1 MIKKDYVQPT
11 TMTVELQHGTHI
23 LQYSRSDYGYGGS
36 GYSDSN
42 VGDRSGYDEGGDG
55 WSDSNVG
62 NRSGY
67 DWGGSGWD

>member
-1 MIKKDYVQPT
+1 MKDYVQPT
-11 TMTVELQHGTHI
+11 MITVELQHGTHI
-23 LQYSRSDYGYGGS
+23 LQYSRTGYGDGGS
-36 GYSDSN
+36 GYDDSN
-42 VGDRSGYDEGGDG
+42 VGGRSGYDEGGDG